1 MSFIILD
8 RILTSPSCSVLSYP
22 LPAASMP
29 ITTRATV
36 VARAPP
42 SPALLLLLAAALSA
56 PASAFALISP
66 AAHTASSSAPS
77 RVLANP
83 GPLFR
88 SWGEGN
94 LNFFLGELRGG
105 SSLGMAADSADDSDA
120 VDAEI
125 VDEEDRSGKAGG
137 KAGGK
142 ANGASGDEDSAA
154 VEAEVVAGPWEAAA
168 ASASMTMPPEDDGP
182 AAQQRQSS
190 FLCSI
195 LHSSLVLDCIFNA
208 RKRAT
213 LFPSAPVAQI
223 AAVATEAQEVVVAAA
238 STTTAATATAV
249 ATAGAGG
256 IMGALK
262 GPAAVPTAAL
272 AGGYALAAGV
282 AFLLSRVPSP
292 ASTSRE
298 DEKFLHRSRSRLN
311 LGLAAFGTLNLLA
324 TAGPGLYLGMS
335 GAVINAHNA
344 MVAVNGWM
352 KGRGG
357 ASSSPAA
364 ARMGPAGT
372 GAQLGFRS
380 ATSAALLV
388 AAIGFLS
395 RAVVTAGSVAGAL
408 AGTSTSLP
416 VARVA
421 RLVLAGTVSLVLRDA
436 YAGSHLPAARTGLA
450 IGLGGLSS
458 ACAAAVAV
466 PMMLAGGPGF
476 ADAVRL
482 LLLSAIVGGN
492 SLWAAVR
499 S

>member
-125 VDEEDRSGKAGG
+125 VDEEDRSDQ
-137 KAGGK
+137 AGGK

-395 RAVVTAGSVAGAL
+395 RAVVTAGSVLAGAL

>member
-125 VDEEDRSGKAGG
+125 VDEEDRSDQ
-137 KAGGK
+137 AGGK

>member
-1 MSFIILD
+1 
-8 RILTSPSCSVLSYP
+8 
-22 LPAASMP
+22 MP

-125 VDEEDRSGKAGG
+125 VDEEDRSDQ
-137 KAGGK
+137 AGGK

>member
-1 MSFIILD
+1 
-8 RILTSPSCSVLSYP
+8 
-22 LPAASMP
+22 MP

-94 LNFFLGELRGG
+94 LSFFLGELRGG

-125 VDEEDRSGKAGG
+125 VDEEDRSDQAGG
-137 KAGGK
+137 KAGDK

-238 STTTAATATAV
+238 STTTAATATATAV

-262 GPAAVPTAAL
+262 GPAAVPTTAL

>member
-1 MSFIILD
+1 M
-8 RILTSPSCSVLSYP
+8 
-22 LPAASMP
+22 
-29 ITTRATV
+29 
-36 VARAPP
+36 
-42 SPALLLLLAAALSA
+42 
-56 PASAFALISP
+56 
-66 AAHTASSSAPS
+66 
-77 RVLANP
+77 
-83 GPLFR
+83 
-88 SWGEGN
+88 
-94 LNFFLGELRGG
+94 NFFLGELRGG

-238 STTTAATATAV
+238 STTTAATATATAV

-357 ASSSPAA
+357 TSSSPAA

>member
-1 MSFIILD
+1 M
-8 RILTSPSCSVLSYP
+8 
-22 LPAASMP
+22 
-29 ITTRATV
+29 
-36 VARAPP
+36 
-42 SPALLLLLAAALSA
+42 
-56 PASAFALISP
+56 
-66 AAHTASSSAPS
+66 
-77 RVLANP
+77 
-83 GPLFR
+83 
-88 SWGEGN
+88 
-94 LNFFLGELRGG
+94 NFFLGELRGG

>member
-125 VDEEDRSGKAGG
+125 VDEEDRSDQ
-137 KAGGK
+137 AGGK

-154 VEAEVVAGPWEAAA
+154 VVAEVVAGPWEAAA

>member
-1 MSFIILD
+1 MS
-8 RILTSPSCSVLSYP
+8 
-22 LPAASMP
+22 
-29 ITTRATV
+29 
-36 VARAPP
+36 
-42 SPALLLLLAAALSA
+42 
-56 PASAFALISP
+56 
-66 AAHTASSSAPS
+66 
-77 RVLANP
+77 
-83 GPLFR
+83 
-88 SWGEGN
+88 
-94 LNFFLGELRGG
+94 FFLGELRGG

-125 VDEEDRSGKAGG
+125 VDEEDRSDQAGG
-137 KAGGK
+137 KAGDK

-238 STTTAATATAV
+238 STTTAATATATAV

-466 PMMLAGGPGF
+466 PMILAGGPGF

>member
-1 MSFIILD
+1 M
-8 RILTSPSCSVLSYP
+8 
-22 LPAASMP
+22 
-29 ITTRATV
+29 
-36 VARAPP
+36 
-42 SPALLLLLAAALSA
+42 
-56 PASAFALISP
+56 
-66 AAHTASSSAPS
+66 
-77 RVLANP
+77 
-83 GPLFR
+83 
-88 SWGEGN
+88 
-94 LNFFLGELRGG
+94 NFFLGELRGG

-125 VDEEDRSGKAGG
+125 VDEEDRSDQ
-137 KAGGK
+137 AGGK

>member
-1 MSFIILD
+1 MS
-8 RILTSPSCSVLSYP
+8 
-22 LPAASMP
+22 

-238 STTTAATATAV
+238 STTTAATATATAV

>member
-1 MSFIILD
+1 
-8 RILTSPSCSVLSYP
+8 
-22 LPAASMP
+22 
-29 ITTRATV
+29 
-36 VARAPP
+36 
-42 SPALLLLLAAALSA
+42 
-56 PASAFALISP
+56 
-66 AAHTASSSAPS
+66 
-77 RVLANP
+77 
-83 GPLFR
+83 
-88 SWGEGN
+88 
-94 LNFFLGELRGG
+94 
-105 SSLGMAADSADDSDA
+105 MAADSADDSDA

-125 VDEEDRSGKAGG
+125 VDEEDRSDQ
-137 KAGGK
+137 AGGK